1 VGNKD
6 QKKKTLAEG
15 SNKLSHNPF
24 ASLQGRVELASRA
37 VEREPVSEPAGQAG
51 RADTNLPAAGKKRS
65 LGRLVQRR
73 ETKHR
78 GGKAVIVV
86 SGFGALSGFPRA
98 AVEALAKTLKA
109 KLGCGG
115 TVEDGPTGLEI
126 VIQGDQAKKV
136 AELLRQE
143 GFRVDGVTT

>member
-6 QKKKTLAEG
+6 HKKIDTSAG
-15 SNKLSHNPF
+15 SNKLAHNPF
-24 ASLQGRVELASRA
+24 ASLKGRIELPDAPEKA
-37 VEREPVSEPAGQAG
+37 PPAPELKEQ
-51 RADTNLPAAGKKRS
+51 PATKKKA

-86 SGFGALSGFPRA
+86 TGFGALAGFGRA
-98 AVEALAKTLKA
+98 AVEEIAKELKG

-115 TVEDGPTGLEI
+115 TVEDAETGLEI

-136 AELLRQE
+136 AELLRAR
-143 GFRVDGVTT
+143 GFRVDGVVS

>member
-1 VGNKD
+1 MARKD
-6 QKKKTLAEG
+6 EKKALGDG

-24 ASLQGRVELASRA
+24 ASLQGKLALPVGEA
-37 VEREPVSEPAGQAG
+37 VPPPDPQTSAREPEA
-51 RADTNLPAAGKKRS
+51 TNKKR
-65 LGRLVQRR
+65 GRLVQRR

-86 SGFGALSGFPRA
+86 TGFGALADFARP
-98 AVEALAKTLKA
+98 AVEALAKELKA

-115 TVEDGPTGLEI
+115 TVEQEDGGLVI

-136 AELLRQE
+136 AELLRAK
-143 GFRVDGVTT
+143 GFRVDGVVS

>member
-6 QKKKTLAEG
+6 RKKSDLGEG

-24 ASLQGRVELASRA
+24 ASLQGRVALPSRA
-37 VEREPVSEPAGQAG
+37 LESETLGEPAQQASQ
-51 RADTNLPAAGKKRS
+51 ADTNVPATSKKRS

-86 SGFGALSGFPRA
+86 SGFGALSGYPRA
-98 AVEALAKTLKA
+98 AVEALAKTVKA